1 LRPLS
6 LFTFYRMGTNTMAM
20 TNDEII
26 DFLISDTQLFIQE
39 KMGLDIN
46 DSFGDYLEGLVNR
59 SQSVLRMMGVP
70 EEQIPTDGSC

>member
-1 LRPLS
+1 
-6 LFTFYRMGTNTMAM
+6 MAM